1 MKLYCRGVCTN
12 LGNSGIVQGSANNSL
27 KAKSAVFLSRV
38 KNSSYRWTFTI
49 HLMKEN
55 TNSEP
60 HLSETSS
67 HSILLIST
75 EIQQIIFNY
84 IFISSIKFVKKNL
97 LNKEPQI
104 KCLYV
109 RQLDKRSPSLSPTL
123 SHTQLNSC
131 VHIQLNS

>member
-1 MKLYCRGVCTN
+1 
-12 LGNSGIVQGSANNSL
+12 
-27 KAKSAVFLSRV
+27 
-38 KNSSYRWTFTI
+38 
-49 HLMKEN
+49 MKEN

-60 HLSETSS
+60 NLSETSS

-123 SHTQLNSC
+123 SLVRIPIECLIMCQIERSNMNISINKATQKPLC
-131 VHIQLNS
+131 P